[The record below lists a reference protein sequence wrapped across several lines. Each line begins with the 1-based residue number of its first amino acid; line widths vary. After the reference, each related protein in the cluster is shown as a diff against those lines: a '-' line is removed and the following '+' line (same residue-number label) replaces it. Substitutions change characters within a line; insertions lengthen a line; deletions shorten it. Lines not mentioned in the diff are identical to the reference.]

1 MAPSSAT
8 LSPLPPFQPDLY
20 TRAWSSIPHPTR
32 PLLATTH
39 DKSVTI
45 FSLSTLTKH
54 SSLSGGHS
62 RSIRSVAWQPTP
74 NQPHK
79 LRLVTGSF
87 DATAGLWSYDGD
99 ESSSSSAP
107 REIDVS
113 ASAFASPSKNNA
125 EQDEW
130 EFNLVLEG
138 HENEI
143 KSVSFSP
150 TGQFLAT
157 CSRDKTVWIWEEVE
171 EDEWETVAVL
181 SEHEGDVKMVAWM
194 PEYVSSGRKNKPPR
208 GSYGTDCLAS
218 ASYDD
223 TVRIWRE
230 DGDGEWVCVCVLSEF
245 KGTVWGLE
253 WEKDRSGGRGRLV
266 TTCQDGSVKIWER
279 REEEEEEDEDG
290 PKEGNNDW
298 SVPNRMRRE
307 LREEWVCVSELPRSH
322 TREVYSASWSK
333 DSGVIATTGGDGRVV
348 LYQEEDKEEEGG
360 GGGGGGGRWK
370 VIGSVSG
377 AHGAY
382 EVNHVVWC
390 KRWDNGTERKGE
402 EEMLVTTGDDG
413 VVRGWE
419 VKFE

>member
-1 MAPSSAT
+1 MPPPPPKSAT
-8 LSPLPPFQPDLY
+8 ITPLPPFQPDLY
-20 TRAWSSIPHPTR
+20 TRTWSSVPHPTL
-32 PLLATTH
+32 PLIATTH

-74 NQPHK
+74 QQPNK

-87 DATAGLWSYDGD
+87 DATAGLWSFDQ
-99 ESSSSSAP
+99 SSTL
-107 REIDVS
+107 EKQIT
-113 ASAFASPSKNNA
+113 FGGGGGGNEGEEEK
-125 EQDEW
+125 EEGEEW

-143 KSVSFSP
+143 KSVAFSP

-181 SEHEGDVKMVAWM
+181 SEHEGDVKCVGWM
-194 PEYVSSGRKNKPPR
+194 PEYAHLAKKEKKGRRNEN
-208 GSYGTDCLAS
+208 YGADCLAS

-230 DGDGEWVCVCVLSEF
+230 DGDGEWVCVCVLDEGF
-245 KGTVWGLE
+245 GGTVWGLE
-253 WEKDRSGGRGRLV
+253 WERDWEGTKGRLV
-266 TTCQDGSVKIWER
+266 TGCQDGGVKVWER
-279 REEEEEEDEDG
+279 REDYEPEEDEEE
-290 PKEGNNDW
+290 KEGEGNKDW

-307 LREEWVCVSELPRSH
+307 LREEWVCVGELPRVHS
-322 TREVYSASWSK
+322 REVYSVAWSK
-333 DSGVIATTGGDGRVV
+333 SGGVIATTGGDGRVV
-348 LYQEEDKEEEGG
+348 LYGEGEDGKWEVLG
-360 GGGGGGGRWK
+360 K
-370 VIGSVSG
+370 VEG

-382 EVNHVVWC
+382 EVNHVAWC
-390 KRWDNGTERKGE
+390 RRWDGGRRGE
-402 EEMLVTTGDDG
+402 EEMLITTGDDG

-419 VKFE
+419 VKLE